1 MQKLGQLILFCLT
14 GLLVLAAVVLLGMNL
29 YVQSQGTQ
37 ARIQRELRRHF
48 GADLHIA
55 RISVTPWGGL
65 KLSGITVSQNG
76 QPSSTN
82 FLEAQSFNL
91 QLRFL
96 SLFSKKLVIT
106 EVALVEPK
114 VTWQQNERGKWRLPT
129 VAEQKSQ
136 LPSEIDVLETEIPAF
151 TPNVE
156 LLPSAT
162 PLPEATAEPSIPE
175 KQDRGP
181 FVTEIHRINLR
192 RGDFRFL
199 DRSGK
204 LVGAFQNVGLRSLM
218 HDPTTLRGRATVEK
232 ISLRDRF
239 FLQQL
244 TTPLRYETGTL
255 EFSQITAHS
264 ADGEITGHFSME
276 SQTEDSPFSVEV
288 KFRNV
293 QADRLITEAGGPA
306 GILLGK
312 LEGNFQATGKTADAD
327 ALAGNGEIL
336 LNDGQIRQYP
346 LLVAI
351 GQMLQIDELTQLHLD
366 QAAAK
371 YRVSPGVITIDQL
384 DLRSSNIHLS
394 ATGTVSFSGKMHL
407 DSRLSINDKLYDRL
421 FKPIR
426 ANFQPSDEPGFYAV
440 DFQVTG
446 SIDRPRTNLLEKAVG
461 GGLKDLLNNIWR
473 GKSDRPRKKK
483 SAESSPSEE
492 MSPPA
497 NQLTATPAP
506 SP

>member
-1 MQKLGQLILFCLT
+1 MFGLT
-14 GLLVLAAVVLLGMNL
+14 GLVILAAVVLLGMNL

-37 ARIQRELRRHF
+37 ARIERELRRHF
-48 GADLHIA
+48 GANLHIG

-65 KLSGITVSQNG
+65 QLSGISVSQKDQRNPG
-76 QPSSTN
+76 N
-82 FLEAQSFNL
+82 FLEAQSLNL

-96 SLFSKKLVIT
+96 SLFSKKLVFT
-106 EVALVEPK
+106 EAALVEPK
-114 VTWQQNERGKWRLPT
+114 VTWQQDERGKWRLPSA
-129 VAEQKSQ
+129 AERETQP
-136 LPSEIDVLETEIPAF
+136 PSETGALETELPAF

-162 PLPEATAEPSIPE
+162 PLPEATAEPSAIPE
-175 KQDRGP
+175 KKDRL
-181 FVTEIHRINLR
+181 VTEIRRINLQ

-204 LVGAFQNVGLRSLM
+204 LVAAFENVGLRSLM
-218 HDPTTLRGRATVEK
+218 RDPTTLHGRATVEK
-232 ISLRDRF
+232 ISLRDLF

-244 TTPLRYETGTL
+244 TTPLHYEKGKL
-255 EFSQITAHS
+255 EFSQITARA
-264 ADGEITGHFSME
+264 ADGEITGRFSME
-276 SQTEDSPFSVEV
+276 SQIEDSPFSTEV
-288 KFRNV
+288 RFRNV
-293 QADRLITEAGGPA
+293 QADRLIAEAGGQA
-306 GILLGK
+306 GILQGK
-312 LEGNFQATGKTADAD
+312 LEGNFQASGKTADAD
-327 ALAGNGEIL
+327 ALAGSGEII
-336 LNDGQIRQYP
+336 LNDGQVKQYP

-366 QAAAK
+366 QAGAK
-371 YRVSPGVITIDQL
+371 YHISPGIVTIDQL

-426 ANFQPSDEPGFYAV
+426 ANFQPSDEAGFYAV

-446 SIDRPRTNLLEKAVG
+446 AVDRPKTNLLEKAMG
-461 GGLKDLLNNIWR
+461 GGIKDLLNNILR
-473 GKSDRPRKKK
+473 GKTDRPRKKK
-483 SAESSPSEE
+483 SAEPSSPSEE

-497 NQLTATPAP
+497 TPAP